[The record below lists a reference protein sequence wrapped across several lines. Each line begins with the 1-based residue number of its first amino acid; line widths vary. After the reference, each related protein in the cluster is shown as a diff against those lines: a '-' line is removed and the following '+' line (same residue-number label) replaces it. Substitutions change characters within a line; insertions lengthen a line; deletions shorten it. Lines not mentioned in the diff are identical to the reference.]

1 MTSVSVKALE
11 PAYAQRLD
19 EIFRRKDSLLE
30 YNPGKCLLP
39 DFFDEVGQKVLDAEV
54 RRDDLWFVS
63 FPRTGLV
70 LLLYFGLSLKES
82 GLVKSVADA

>member
-1 MTSVSVKALE
+1 MTTITAKALE
-11 PAYAQRLD
+11 PASARKLD
-19 EIFRRKDSLLE
+19 EIFQKKDSLLE

-39 DFFDEVGQKVLDAEV
+39 DFFDKIGQRVLDADV

-70 LLLYFGLSLKES
+70 LLLHFGLSLKES
-82 GLVKSVADA
+82 GLV